1 VIILCNFLMLD
12 DLLDAISI
20 QYGMGNFLGPLWFV
34 SESSILQGFNE
45 ATIFVLFFF
54 FFGYGKYH
62 SSVSRDSLV
71 LWLVFVQ
78 ILS

>member
-1 VIILCNFLMLD
+1 MMGLLFWQVSSCLWTMHVIILCNFLMLD

-45 ATIFVLFFF
+45 ATIFVLFCFF
-54 FFGYGKYH
+54 FWVREI
-62 SSVSRDSLV
+62 S
-71 LWLVFVQ
+71 
-78 ILS
+78 